1 MGWALSC
8 LSLREHYD
16 EVILYADTN
25 GCKVLGELL
34 QLPYTDIVVQYDN
47 LSCPEPHWAYAK
59 LLTYS
64 LQKEPFIH
72 VDGDVILPRRLDAV
86 VESAGLI
93 AQNRETSGKHY
104 RGMMD
109 EILRRNL
116 RLPDF
121 LEAAIRRDSIPSCN
135 AGVLGG
141 NDLDFIQE
149 YCRTAFRIIEENRLN
164 DLADNPNIN
173 INHNVFLEQVLF
185 AALAEKL
192 GKPVATVIGHDV
204 NDDGYSY
211 AEFCNLYHYNHVP
224 LFHFI
229 GGHKR
234 RPRVC
239 ELIAKTLLD
248 RYPEYYRRIVE
259 LFPGEN
265 KRMQAGTPPLSTPSL
280 SVQACIA
287 RYQDFLCDRMAEW
300 RAIGKEALYQ
310 WEKRLAAYPRFLEAK
325 AEEQS
330 KFILGRNPHLSI
342 FSLSAGWPPAAIRLL
357 KERIYPDKADS
368 PEVNDI
374 VCLPCLLGEGY
385 RECLIS
391 DLCYNMLALLEE
403 ERTFGELCEKLRP
416 AFAADIRDNDPLV
429 RRMIMTDLEYLLFS
443 GQVYAR
449 PAEQE

>member
-1 MGWALSC
+1 MKATQTLWTCNRSLLEHSSYWLTPQYHLMGWALSC

-16 EVILYADTN
+16 EVILYADAN

-64 LQKEPFIH
+64 FQKEPFIH

-93 AQNRETSGKHY
+93 VQNRETSGKHY

-149 YCRTAFRIIEENRLN
+149 YCLTAFRIIEENRLN

-192 GKPVATVIGHDV
+192 GKSVAT
-204 NDDGYSY
+204 SS
-211 AEFCNLYHYNHVP
+211 
-224 LFHFI
+224 
-229 GGHKR
+229 
-234 RPRVC
+234 
-239 ELIAKTLLD
+239 
-248 RYPEYYRRIVE
+248 
-259 LFPGEN
+259 
-265 KRMQAGTPPLSTPSL
+265 GT
-280 SVQACIA
+280 
-287 RYQDFLCDRMAEW
+287 M
-300 RAIGKEALYQ
+300 
-310 WEKRLAAYPRFLEAK
+310 
-325 AEEQS
+325 
-330 KFILGRNPHLSI
+330 
-342 FSLSAGWPPAAIRLL
+342 
-357 KERIYPDKADS
+357 
-368 PEVNDI
+368 
-374 VCLPCLLGEGY
+374 
-385 RECLIS
+385 
-391 DLCYNMLALLEE
+391 
-403 ERTFGELCEKLRP
+403 
-416 AFAADIRDNDPLV
+416 
-429 RRMIMTDLEYLLFS
+429 
-443 GQVYAR
+443 
-449 PAEQE
+449 